1 MGRFD
6 GKIALITGST
16 QGVGEAV
23 ARRLAV
29 EGAAGIVVCGRNQS
43 RGETVAGALAEAG
56 TAALFV
62 PVELGD
68 AESCQR
74 LIASADEQFGRID
87 VLVNAAALTLRGSII
102 DTSVELWDLIMNVN
116 LRAPFL
122 LMQGAIKIMRREG
135 SGGTIV
141 NVGSVASHGGAPI
154 LMPYSASK
162 AALAAMTKNVA
173 YSVAWDGIRVNC
185 INPGWMDTPG
195 EDDIQRR
202 FHTDG
207 QDWLDKAEAGM
218 PSGQLIKTDEVAAA
232 IAFLASGE
240 SGIMTGSVVDYDQS
254 VVGAGNA
261 PVPKREETP

>member
-1 MGRFD
+1 MARFD

-23 ARRLAV
+23 ARRLSA
-29 EGAAGIVVCGRNQS
+29 EGAAGVVVCGRNQA
-43 RGETVAGALAEAG
+43 RGEAVAGSLAEAG

-68 AESCQR
+68 ADSCKA
-74 LIASADEQFGRID
+74 LIAATDAQFGRID
-87 VLVNAAALTLRGSII
+87 VLVNAGALTLRGSIV
-102 DTSVELWDLIMNVN
+102 DTTVDLWDMMMNVN

-162 AALAAMTKNVA
+162 AALATMTKSVA
-173 YSVAWDGIRVNC
+173 YSVAWDRIRVNC

-195 EDDIQRR
+195 EDAIQRR

-207 QDWLDKAEAGM
+207 KDWLEDAEAAM
-218 PSGQLIKTDEVAAA
+218 PFGQLIKTDEVAAA

-240 SGIMTGSVVDYDQS
+240 SGVMTGSVVDYDQS
-254 VVGAGNA
+254 VIGAGNA
-261 PVPKREETP
+261 SVPKREETP